1 MIGLSL
7 VHRSGFLHSTVL
19 SLFIGFIIVLV
30 AVYTRQRTGFLMPRI
45 KEAQDNNYY
54 VCIATKICNFL
65 SLDVLSHRLSRELFY
80 FLFLYSNMPFLS
92 NPRYNP
98 I

>member
-1 MIGLSL
+1 MQGQIKSALIIDPLSFLLLYSVIGLSL

-45 KEAQDNNYY
+45 KEAQD
-54 VCIATKICNFL
+54 
-65 SLDVLSHRLSRELFY
+65 
-80 FLFLYSNMPFLS
+80 
-92 NPRYNP
+92 
-98 I
+98 

>member
-45 KEAQDNNYY
+45 RGTGLTNYN
-54 VCIATKICNFL
+54 VCINSIKNFL
-65 SLDVLSHRLSRELFY
+65 LLDVFY
-80 FLFLYSNMPFLS
+80 IQGGCHIL
-92 NPRYNP
+92 
-98 I
+98 